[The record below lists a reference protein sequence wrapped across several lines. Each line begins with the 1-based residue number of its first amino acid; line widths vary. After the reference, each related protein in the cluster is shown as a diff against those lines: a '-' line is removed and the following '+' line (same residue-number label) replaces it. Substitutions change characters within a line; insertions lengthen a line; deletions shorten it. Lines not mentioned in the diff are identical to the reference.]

1 MTLAIL
7 IPAAGA
13 SARMGGRDKLLEE
26 IDGVPLLRRSAARAC
41 ATGATVIV
49 VLSCHHPDRLRM
61 LDGLDVVRP
70 DPIDAT
76 EGMGASLRAGIAAVP
91 QDATGA
97 MILLADLPDLTTA
110 DLTRMIQLHDAHP
123 DQILR
128 ATASDGTPG
137 HPVVF
142 PARCFPDLAQVAGD
156 EGAKS
161 VLAGEPVLPVPL
173 PGRHATTDLDTP
185 EAWAAWRATQTG

>member
-1 MTLAIL
+1 MSLTIL

-13 SARMGGRDKLLEE
+13 SSRMGGRDKLLE
-26 IDGVPLLRRSAARAC
+26 DVGGAPLLRHSAARAC

-49 VLSCHHPDRLRM
+49 VLSRYHPARRGA
-61 LDGLDVVRP
+61 LDGLGVILP
-70 DPIDAT
+70 GPIDAT
-76 EGMGASLRAGIAAVP
+76 EGMGASLRAGMAALP
-91 QDATGA
+91 DGATGV

-110 DLTRMIQLHDAHP
+110 DLGRMIRLHDAQP

-142 PARCFPDLAQVAGD
+142 PARCFPDLEQVTGD
-156 EGAKS
+156 EGARS
-161 VLAGEPVLPVPL
+161 VLKGQPVMPVPL
-173 PGRHATTDLDTP
+173 PGHHATTDLDTP
-185 EAWAAWRATQTG
+185 EAWAAWRAAQGD